1 MDLWKIY
8 KEKTTSEKSRMDGFV
23 KNKWSSEQRYKRD
36 AQSELN
42 CPDASLA
49 HEHAIL
55 FL

>member
-1 MDLWKIY
+1 MDLRKIY
-8 KEKTTSEKSRMDGFV
+8 KENRTSEKSRMDGLV
-23 KNKWSSEQRYKRD
+23 KNMWSSEQRYRRD